1 MYHRANEY
9 KYLEMIS
16 NKLSYRE
23 IVSRSVFANPITND
37 ALTSLLMFNK
47 HLNYISSGNIFYQ
60 FLFVFIKHAL
70 KGIPQQMVFL
80 LYGHVDQIQIIQ
92 LLLMTHPTVK

>member
-1 MYHRANEY
+1 MNTN
-9 KYLEMIS
+9 IT

-37 ALTSLLMFNK
+37 ALTSLLMLNK
-47 HLNYISSGNIFYQ
+47 HINYISSGNIFYQ

-80 LYGHVDQIQIIQ
+80 LYGHVDQIQMRQ
-92 LLLMTHPTVK
+92 LLLMIHLTIK